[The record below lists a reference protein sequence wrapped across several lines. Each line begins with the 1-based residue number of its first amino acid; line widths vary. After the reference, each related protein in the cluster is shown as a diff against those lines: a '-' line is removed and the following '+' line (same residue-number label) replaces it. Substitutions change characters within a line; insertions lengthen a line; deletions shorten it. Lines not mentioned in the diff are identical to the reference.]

1 MSHGSV
7 QPKMYLNEKG
17 CYLTMYSCLKK
28 KERLAWYKL
37 ITCFKVCG
45 KVHFRFDLSP
55 LLNIHMIKS
64 SKLANQLIRSEMS
77 CK

>member
-1 MSHGSV
+1 MSRGSV

-17 CYLTMYSCLKK
+17 CYLTVYSCLKK

-45 KVHFRFDLSP
+45 KVHFRFDP
-55 LLNIHMIKS
+55 ITFAEHMHDKVF
-64 SKLANQLIRSEMS
+64 KA
-77 CK
+77 C